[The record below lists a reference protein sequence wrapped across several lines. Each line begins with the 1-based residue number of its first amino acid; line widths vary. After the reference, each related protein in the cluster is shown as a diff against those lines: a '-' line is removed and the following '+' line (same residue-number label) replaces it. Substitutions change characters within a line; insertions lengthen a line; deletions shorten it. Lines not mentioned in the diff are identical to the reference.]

1 MTALFDGL
9 GLKALFSAAALIL
22 TFAAFVPYYRGIQ
35 RDEIRPHVFT
45 WFIWAAGTVIVFAAQ
60 VSDGAGVGAWPIG
73 VSGLLTGG
81 VAVLAWMR
89 AGDTSIV
96 RMDWVFLILAAS
108 ALPLWFF
115 TSTALSAVII
125 LTIVDL
131 LGFGPSVRK
140 AYHAPYEESATFFI
154 IGAVRNG
161 FVLLALENMSWT
173 TALFPAAVGIAC
185 VCFVALIYLRRRMIA
200 D

>member
-1 MTALFDGL
+1 LTGLFDGL

-22 TFAAFVPYYRGIQ
+22 TFAAFLPYYRGIL

-45 WFIWAAGTVIVFAAQ
+45 WFIWAAGTVIVFTAQ
-60 VSDGAGVGAWPIG
+60 LSDGGGIGAWPIG

-81 VAVLAWMR
+81 VAVLALMR

-96 RMDWVFLILAAS
+96 RMDWVFLILAVS

-140 AYHAPYEESATFFI
+140 AYELPEEESATFFI

-161 FVLLALENMSWT
+161 FVLLALENLSWT

-185 VCFVALIYLRRRMIA
+185 VCFVALIFVRRQMIA
-200 D
+200 K